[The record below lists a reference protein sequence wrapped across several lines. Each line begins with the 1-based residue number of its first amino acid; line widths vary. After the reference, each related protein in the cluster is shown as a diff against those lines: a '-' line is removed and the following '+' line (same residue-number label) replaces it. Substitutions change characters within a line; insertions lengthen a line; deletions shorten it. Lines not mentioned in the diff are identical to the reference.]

1 MEPPLG
7 SKEAHELVALE
18 VRTKTGK
25 WVSIHDEAPLV
36 AVNDVAEGWGFGT
49 NNLFDFAGG
58 DLSKAQELLF
68 AYGSLVAALEKFST
82 LKRPYRVILI
92 AGPFPPAEQG

>member
-7 SKEAHELVALE
+7 SLQAHELVALE

-25 WVSIHDEAPLV
+25 WVSIHDETPLV
-36 AVNDVAEGWGFGT
+36 AVQDLGDGWGIGT
-49 NNLFDFAGG
+49 NNFYDFGG
-58 DLSKAQELLF
+58 GKTQEELLV
-68 AYGSLVAALEKFST
+68 AYGMLIAALEKFST

-92 AGPFPPAEQG
+92 AGPFPPNEQG